1 MTEGSRETTGRGE
14 GVCDG
19 RVGSAT
25 RGGGGQV
32 NAPGLAAAEGEA
44 DISGGR
50 AAVARARSGD
60 VLR

>member
-1 MTEGSRETTGRGE
+1 MRWKGGKR
-14 GVCDG
+14 D
-19 RVGSAT
+19 A
-25 RGGGGQV
+25 GGGGQV

>member
-1 MTEGSRETTGRGE
+1 MRWKGGKR
-14 GVCDG
+14 D
-19 RVGSAT
+19 A
-25 RGGGGQV
+25 GGGGVGQV